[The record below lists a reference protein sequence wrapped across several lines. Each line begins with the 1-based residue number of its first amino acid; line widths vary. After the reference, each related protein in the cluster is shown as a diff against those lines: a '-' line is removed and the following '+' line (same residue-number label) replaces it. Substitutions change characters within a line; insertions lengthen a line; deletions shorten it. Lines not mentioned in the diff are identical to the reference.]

1 MKKKNKAETKKK
13 NKVTK
18 EKDNQKSK
26 KRGVYKK
33 GNFMSLTL
41 SGKKQRVLKTIDH
54 IKDKNEAILVHSSLL
69 KKFPN
74 SPVRK
79 MSVLWLIKKLRLR
92 EGLKKTA
99 DLVKFAKF
107 PKIIPS
113 LGEG

>member
-54 IKDKNEAILVHSSLL
+54 IKDKN
-69 KKFPN
+69 
-74 SPVRK
+74 
-79 MSVLWLIKKLRLR
+79 
-92 EGLKKTA
+92 
-99 DLVKFAKF
+99 
-107 PKIIPS
+107 
-113 LGEG
+113 